1 MPTAGTATDT
11 LYRTAEIHP
20 ASPREYV
27 NCDPISAPMLEHP
40 QLHLTRIGGLV
51 TPTAVTEY
59 SDLE

>member
-1 MPTAGTATDT
+1 MPTAGTETDT

-27 NCDPISAPMLEHP
+27 NCDPIGAPVLEHP

-51 TPTAVTEY
+51 TPNCRH
-59 SDLE
+59 